1 LANFPPVIG
10 QHFHRNGDNLRAL
23 LRLTLIKRPVH
34 NSGGFLYKSS
44 TIKTIMNMS
53 VTPIKKE
60 SLGYWSAVSIGIGG
74 MVGGGIFAVL
84 GLAVQLA
91 HGGTPIAF
99 AVAGLIALVT
109 AYSYTRLSVTYPARG
124 GTVEFLNQAFGE
136 GIFTGGLNILLWL
149 SYIAMLSLYAYAFG
163 SYGASFFPEAM
174 QTVWKH
180 VLISGVIILFS
191 CLNILGARVVGK
203 SEDFIVALKLL
214 ILLVFLGVG
223 MWTVNMNQ
231 ISTSTWS
238 NPLQLVAG
246 GMIIFL
252 AYEGFELIAN
262 TAENVKEPR
271 KNLPRAYFTAV
282 IFVIVLYVLVSI
294 VTVGNLP
301 VDKIVAAKDYA
312 LAEAARPFLGV
323 IGFSLIAVAALLS
336 TGSAINATLY
346 GTARVSY
353 VIAKEGELPEQ
364 LDHMVWRR
372 PIEGLLITSALTLLI
387 ANLFDLTNIS
397 MMGSSGFLIIF
408 AGVNFANARLA
419 TSTGAKRWISV
430 TGSALC
436 LLALAI
442 LIVQRAMTSPKEL
455 WVLLAMVGFA
465 FITETAYRKST
476 GRTIKSSYMG
486 INKTIP
492 R

>member
-1 LANFPPVIG
+1 MTMP
-10 QHFHRNGDNLRAL
+10 
-23 LRLTLIKRPVH
+23 
-34 NSGGFLYKSS
+34 
-44 TIKTIMNMS
+44 

-99 AVAGLIALVT
+99 AIAGLIALVT
-109 AYSYTRLSVTYPARG
+109 AYSYARLSVAYPTRG

-136 GIFTGGLNILLWL
+136 GIFTGGLNILLWV
-149 SYIAMLSLYAYAFG
+149 SYVAMLSLYAYAFG
-163 SYGASFFPEAM
+163 SYGASFFHDAM

-180 VLISGVIILFS
+180 VLISGVVVLFS
-191 CLNILGARVVGK
+191 CLNILGAKVVGK
-203 SEDFIVALKLL
+203 SEDFIVAQKLL
-214 ILLVFLGVG
+214 KLLVFLGG
-223 MWTVNMNQ
+223 GIWTINMNQ
-231 ISTSTWS
+231 LSPTTWS

-282 IFVIVLYVLVSI
+282 IFVIVLYVLVAA

-301 VDKIVAAKDYA
+301 LDKIIAAEDYA
-312 LAEAARPFLGV
+312 LAEAARPFLGTV
-323 IGFSLIAVAALLS
+323 GFSLIAIAALLS

-346 GTARVSY
+346 GTTRVSY
-353 VIAKEGELPEQ
+353 VIAKEGELPAQ
-364 LDHMVWRR
+364 LDHMVWKR
-372 PIEGLLITSALTLLI
+372 PIEGLLITSVLTLLI

-397 MMGSSGFLIIF
+397 IMGSSGFLIIF
-408 AGVNFANARLA
+408 AVVNFANARLA
-419 TSTGAKRWISV
+419 PSTGSKRWVSV
-430 TGSALC
+430 TGGILC

-442 LIVQRAMTSPKEL
+442 LIVQRAMASPKEL
-455 WVLLAMVGFA
+455 RVLLTMVGFA
-465 FITETAYRKST
+465 FITEIIYRKST
-476 GRTIKSSYMG
+476 GRTIKSCKVG
-486 INKTIP
+486 IREKG
-492 R
+492 